1 MDADRTPMP
10 RRAERRVDATR
21 RRALLALALS
31 GLAAVAGCSSTP
43 PVPATAAP
51 TRRERIA
58 AALRA
63 MNFSPEGDD
72 WYLSLPVPLLFEFGR
87 DVVGEGA
94 RQSLGGVARQ
104 LTELDVARVLVR
116 GHTDNIGSHEF
127 NLALSK
133 RRADAVARVLT
144 DSGFPAARMDSR
156 GLGYAVPVADNG
168 TEEGRAQNR
177 RVVII
182 VQID

>member
-1 MDADRTPMP
+1 MQQHA
-10 RRAERRVDATR
+10 
-21 RRALLALALS
+21 S
-31 GLAAVAGCSSTP
+31 GARSG
-43 PVPATAAP
+43 AP